1 MASSLS
7 DLVNNFAEGIHEIK
21 GKYGH
26 ENKNCE
32 SCEINYKYCGCFF
45 NYTDFKDDLCCNK
58 NYKKKLMKP

>member
-32 SCEINYKYCGCFF
+32 SCEINYKYCGCF
-45 NYTDFKDDLCCNK
+45 LLH
-58 NYKKKLMKP
+58 KL